1 MNFRI
6 IKYSSLIYLFST
18 VANQLRE
25 VSIHTPSPNPSF
37 KALDDDV
44 YYATKEKVVLERLIK
59 IRRNFRSVKVW
70 LGRKQRKF
78 DERPRFK
85 ENCKSRTGTEKNL
98 EWTKKQTNKHKV
110 LISASFFSLR
120 LLKERQSAWFNS
132 SKAGVY
138 CVGYF
143 WNVLEMLCRRDWGRQ
158 GQALSKKLYA
168 TQKRKI
174 KIHL

>member
-18 VANQLRE
+18 VTNQLRE

-78 DERPRFK
+78 GKRPRFK
-85 ENCKSRTGTEKNL
+85 EDVNQE
-98 EWTKKQTNKHKV
+98 
-110 LISASFFSLR
+110 
-120 LLKERQSAWFNS
+120 
-132 SKAGVY
+132 
-138 CVGYF
+138 
-143 WNVLEMLCRRDWGRQ
+143 
-158 GQALSKKLYA
+158 QAM
-168 TQKRKI
+168 RKI
-174 KIHL
+174 